1 MFSDAPLP
9 SPTSLVKRKK
19 SKKAKS
25 APVQGKDEGSNPHWN
40 YVPPKDAVLVDYDV
54 DSGNFDW
61 DEVKN
66 NDDLE
71 LWLVRVPAEVNI
83 TLPGTNFDN

>member
-1 MFSDAPLP
+1 M
-9 SPTSLVKRKK
+9 
-19 SKKAKS
+19 
-25 APVQGKDEGSNPHWN
+25 QGKDEGTNPHWN

-83 TLPGTNFDN
+83 TLSGQTLITESVSQGETKVFAKCAD